1 MKTLRI
7 NPLYQYIATKLIFP
21 HHATQQTTIPAVERE
36 SWYKELSPALRQSI
50 EESNR
55 WMSIFTTL
63 PEDEYAARMILH
75 TILQKPM
82 TLFSTETR
90 HFTNQVNQYQ
100 SSPLKHIKTEQAFI
114 RIYCKLRRVCRA
126 FILLARIWQIRKIPI
141 RQKTDLY
148 MNELDPQHSNTFQ
161 LVQPNGVYYFALNN
175 LSRIIVD
182 AITHQQGMF
191 IEPLNAKNPYT
202 NSPLSKTELF
212 NIYLTLRLKGAKI
225 NAFLQKFYDSEFNI
239 YEFRLRHETELRD
252 YAVKQYVKS
261 ANTTELYM
269 DLCDMLSVNKMQK
282 RINPDAEFP
291 KKDFVQTMMPYLE
304 MYFLGRYS
312 FSSMTRLHANKRL
325 KSHLQKFAATNPYY
339 GKKLEIIP
347 RLFVPSPNNSSQR
360 NLRRR
365 IRRVDYMAISANANA
380 NAIVVQAT
388 PLSFA
393 VANPTVFHQKVNHTF
408 GYSAACYMSTNLFDS
423 EEVFERYVESGDSF
437 ETYYNND
444 TDEESIPIP
453 IPVPI
458 LPTHRIQTQ
467 MQELYENDSEE
478 EEEEEDEDE
487 EVIVDTS
494 DEEPEQGEDQGEGED
509 QAQDQFDYDEGP
521 DDGSIS

>member
-7 NPLYQYIATKLIFP
+7 NPLYQYIGTKLIFSHP
-21 HHATQQTTIPAVERE
+21 TNTTTIPSVARE
-36 SWYKELSPALRQSI
+36 LWYTELSPTLRQSI

-55 WMSIFTTL
+55 WMSIFTVL

-75 TILQKPM
+75 AILQKPLS
-82 TLFSTETR
+82 LFSSETR
-90 HFTNQVNQYQ
+90 HFTNQVNQYL
-100 SSPLKHIKTEQAFI
+100 SSPLKHIKTEQAFV

-126 FILLARIWQIRKIPI
+126 FTLLARIWQIRKIPI

-202 NSPLSKTELF
+202 NNPLSKTELF

-225 NAFLQKFYDSEFNI
+225 NAFLQKFYDCEFNI

-252 YAVKQYVKS
+252 HAVKQYVQS
-261 ANTTELYM
+261 ANTTELYI

-291 KKDFVQTMMPYLE
+291 KKDFVNAMMPYLE

-312 FSSMTRLHANKRL
+312 FSSVTRLHANKRL

-339 GKKLEIIP
+339 GKKLEVIP
-347 RLFVPSPNNSSQR
+347 RLFVTSPSQR
-360 NLRRR
+360 NLRKRARR
-365 IRRVDYMAISANANA
+365 ADYIANANA
-380 NAIVVQAT
+380 NTTVVQAT

-393 VANPTVFHQKVNHTF
+393 VANPTIFHQKVNHTF
-408 GYSAACYMSTNLFDS
+408 GYSPACYMNTNLFDS
-423 EEVFERYVESGDSF
+423 EEIFERYVETGDSF
-437 ETYYNND
+437 ETYYRND
-444 TDEESIPIP
+444 SDEESIPIP
-453 IPVPI
+453 IPI

-467 MQELYENDSEE
+467 PQMQELYETESEE
-478 EEEEEDEDE
+478 EEEEE

-494 DEEPEQGEDQGEGED
+494 DDEDEEEFPDEP
-509 QAQDQFDYDEGP
+509 QDETQEQFDYDEGP

>member
-7 NPLYQYIATKLIFP
+7 NPLYQYIATKLIFSHP
-21 HHATQQTTIPAVERE
+21 TNPTTTITIVERE
-36 SWYKELSPALRQSI
+36 AWYKDLSPALRQSI

-55 WMSIFTTL
+55 WMSIFTAL

-82 TLFSTETR
+82 ALFSSETR
-90 HFTNQVNQYQ
+90 HFTNQVNQYL
-100 SSPLKHIKTEQAFI
+100 SSPLKHIKTEQAFVS
-114 RIYCKLRRVCRA
+114 IYCKLRRICRA
-126 FILLARIWQIRKIPI
+126 FTLLARIWQIRKIPI

-148 MNELDPQHSNTFQ
+148 MNELEPQHSNTFQ

-225 NAFLQKFYDSEFNI
+225 NAFLQKFYDCEFNI

-252 YAVKQYVKS
+252 YAVKQYVRS

-291 KKDFVQTMMPYLE
+291 KKDFVETMMPYLE

-365 IRRVDYMAISANANA
+365 IRRADYMAISANA

-393 VANPTVFHQKVNHTF
+393 VANPTIFHKKVNHTF
-408 GYSAACYMSTNLFDS
+408 GYSAACYMNTNLFDS

-437 ETYYNND
+437 ETYYHND
-444 TDEESIPIP
+444 SDEDSVPVPIP
-453 IPVPI
+453 IPV
-458 LPTHRIQTQ
+458 LPTHRTQTQ
-467 MQELYENDSEE
+467 LQELYETES
-478 EEEEEDEDE
+478 EDEDE
-487 EVIVDTS
+487 DEVIVDTS
-494 DEEPEQGEDQGEGED
+494 DEEPEPEPDEDQDEEP
-509 QAQDQFDYDEGP
+509 FDYDEGP